1 MMTGSDFGGGWVVPG
16 VSLHQ
21 EFDLL
26 EKAGLTPLRILQM
39 TTWNGAEFL
48 KRESTMGTVEEGKDA
63 NLVLLDANPLES
75 VQSLHTIHAVVR
87 AGSLYSR
94 QCLEGLKEQVA
105 GHIIADEPDLH
116 DAVDQVHSLNLHP
129 PSYPYARPAFSTEN
143 NMRIICVEEH
153 TGDQDLLKAG
163 QPKQKAEASYFTEV
177 GTDFKGSLDDGDDK
191 LPSTLNFQTSAK
203 LLPDRDGGRLAI
215 MDQHGIDMQILSY
228 SNPSQYVPADQQVE
242 LTRQANDRLAE
253 SVRANPTRFGGF
265 ACLPW
270 GHPKAAAEELE
281 RTVKELGFVGTLL
294 IGRPGDT
301 FLDDPRYDPILAKL
315 NELRVPIYLHPGV
328 PLPQVQQ
335 PYYGGLATQVTARLS
350 LFGWGWHNEAGVHLL
365 RLLLSRKFD
374 EYSNLQVISG
384 HWGEMVPFY
393 LSRLTMQ
400 FHRLLPVSPAPLQ
413 KPSRNMFT
421 SHPAALWVSLS
432 SNLFTRYLERI
443 AFFTRWI
450 TRI

>member
-1 MMTGSDFGGGWVVPG
+1 M
-16 VSLHQ
+16 
-21 EFDLL
+21 
-26 EKAGLTPLRILQM
+26 K
-39 TTWNGAEFL
+39 
-48 KRESTMGTVEEGKDA
+48 
-63 NLVLLDANPLES
+63 
-75 VQSLHTIHAVVR
+75 
-87 AGSLYSR
+87 
-94 QCLEGLKEQVA
+94 
-105 GHIIADEPDLH
+105 
-116 DAVDQVHSLNLHP
+116 
-129 PSYPYARPAFSTEN
+129 
-143 NMRIICVEEH
+143 IICVEEH

-177 GTDFKGSLDDGDDK
+177 GSDFKGSLDDGDDK

-203 LLPDRDGGRLAI
+203 LLPDRDGGRLAM
-215 MDQHGIDMQILSY
+215 MDRHGIDMQILSY

-270 GHPKAAAEELE
+270 GHPEAAAEELE

-315 NELRVPIYLHPGV
+315 NELRVPISLHPGA

-365 RLLLSRKFD
+365 RLLLSRKCD
-374 EYSNLQVISG
+374 EYPNLQVISG

-393 LSRLTMQ
+393 LSRLDDSIPQAVTGLSRSITETFKQHVYVTPSGIMGLPQ
-400 FHRLLPVSPAPLQ
+400 FEFIHKVVGADRILYSVDYPYLTLAGARRFLE
-413 KPSRNMFT
+413 
-421 SHPAALWVSLS
+421 SLS
-432 SNLFTRYLERI
+432 VSQEDKERMAHGNAERLFHL
-443 AFFTRWI
+443 
-450 TRI
+450 

>member
-1 MMTGSDFGGGWVVPG
+1 M
-16 VSLHQ
+16 
-21 EFDLL
+21 
-26 EKAGLTPLRILQM
+26 K
-39 TTWNGAEFL
+39 
-48 KRESTMGTVEEGKDA
+48 
-63 NLVLLDANPLES
+63 
-75 VQSLHTIHAVVR
+75 
-87 AGSLYSR
+87 
-94 QCLEGLKEQVA
+94 
-105 GHIIADEPDLH
+105 
-116 DAVDQVHSLNLHP
+116 
-129 PSYPYARPAFSTEN
+129 
-143 NMRIICVEEH
+143 IICVEEH

-177 GTDFKGSLDDGDDK
+177 GTEFKGSLDDGDDK
-191 LPSTLNFQTSAK
+191 LPSTLNFQISAK

-215 MDQHGIDMQILSY
+215 MDQHGIDVQILSY

-242 LTRQANDRLAE
+242 LTRQANNRLAE
-253 SVRANPTRFGGF
+253 SVRAHPTRFGGF

-270 GHPKAAAEELE
+270 GHPEAAAEELE

-301 FLDDPRYDPILAKL
+301 FLDDPRYEPVLAKL

-374 EYSNLQVISG
+374 EYPNLQVISG

-393 LSRLTMQ
+393 LSRLDDSIPQAVTGLSRSITETFKQHVYVTPSGIMGLPQ
-400 FHRLLPVSPAPLQ
+400 FEFIHKVVGADRILYSVDYPYLTLAGARRFLESL
-413 KPSRNMFT
+413 S
-421 SHPAALWVSLS
+421 VSLEDKEKMAHV
-432 SNLFTRYLERI
+432 NAELLFHL
-443 AFFTRWI
+443 
-450 TRI
+450 